1 MSTPS
6 DPAQPQQ
13 FQDFFSAVLQGES
26 SPELPDRA
34 NLKTVRTAVAGA
46 LAQAPAYEVA
56 EECLR
61 FGLAPLKEGEDPWK
75 SKIRYVERKL
85 RELSLEQLIT
95 LGHRVNEEYPSAEL
109 EHVLSLAGVGGV
121 AGDLKNLIF
130 AANGPKPKIVLLDAV
145 NNDIQITENAEH
157 CLVYDRALPAEGLS
171 WRALVSW
178 WAGTET
184 VPADSER
191 EVAGALYRRLMA
203 SMEGNG
209 AEQFLFQQYCSL
221 YGSHGFGLPALVP
234 QVYLHYDPYTKRNG
248 GTLPRQRMDFLLLLP
263 NRRRVVLELDGVQ
276 HYADTDGRAKP
287 RLYAEMVAE
296 DRRLRLTGYEVYRF
310 GGYEFV
316 NRDQAEIMLNGFFRE
331 LLQV

>member
-1 MSTPS
+1 MSTP
-6 DPAQPQQ
+6 PAPLQQ
-13 FQDFFSAVLQGES
+13 FQDIFPAAFQTLPA
-26 SPELPDRA
+26 PELPDRA
-34 NLKTVRTAVAGA
+34 NLKTVRAAIAGA
-46 LAQAPAYEVA
+46 LAQTPAQEVA
-56 EECLR
+56 EECER
-61 FGLAPLKEGEDPWK
+61 FGLAPPQDGEDPWK
-75 SKIRYVERKL
+75 GKIRYIEKKL
-85 RELSLEQLIT
+85 REFSLQQLVA
-95 LGHRVNEEYPSAEL
+95 LGHRVNEEHPSTEL

-145 NNDIQITENAEH
+145 NNDIQITKNAEH
-157 CLVYDRALPAEGLS
+157 CLVYNRSLPADGLS

-178 WAGTET
+178 WADTET
-184 VPADSER
+184 IPAETER
-191 EVAGALYRRLMA
+191 ETAGTLYRRLMA

-221 YGSHGFGLPALVP
+221 YGAHGFDLPALIP
-234 QVYLHYDPYTKRNG
+234 QVYLHYDPYTKRHG

-276 HYADTDGRAKP
+276 HYADPDGRAKP

-310 GGYEFV
+310 GGFEFV
-316 NRDQAEIMLNGFFRE
+316 NRDQAGTMLNGFFRE
-331 LLQV
+331 LLQL